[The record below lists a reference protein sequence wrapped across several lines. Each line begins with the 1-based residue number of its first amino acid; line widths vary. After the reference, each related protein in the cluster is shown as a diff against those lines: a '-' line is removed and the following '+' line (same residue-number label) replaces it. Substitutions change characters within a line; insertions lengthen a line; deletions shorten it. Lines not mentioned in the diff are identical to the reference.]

1 MARHADKASTD
12 ETTVSEEDRAG
23 GGFFHRRDDEEGYAQ
38 DEGVRGGTTYAEPA
52 LDRGPTVTPEGH
64 AAAREKFGGVNWGA
78 SFFGWLVAVALAVLL
93 TSIAGAIAAGV
104 GASTEIT
111 QSDAEREAGTI
122 GVVAAVVLLVVL
134 LVGYYTGGY
143 VAGRMSRF
151 DGARQGFGVWAVG
164 LLVTIVAVV
173 LGAVFGRQYNILDR
187 VDLPRVPFST
197 DQLGWE
203 TLVTGLVVLFG
214 TLLVAMLGG
223 AVGHRYHNRV
233 DRVVHD

>member
-1 MARHADKASTD
+1 MARHANESSAD
-12 ETTVSEEDRAG
+12 ETTASDENSVG
-23 GGFFHRRDDEEGYAQ
+23 GGLFRRRGDDEGYAQ
-38 DEGVRGGTTYAEPA
+38 DDGVRGDTTYADPD
-52 LDRGPTVTPEGH
+52 LDRGPTVTPEGQ
-64 AAAREKFGGVNWGA
+64 AAAREKFGGINWGA

-104 GASTEIT
+104 GATTQIT
-111 QSDAEREAGTI
+111 QSDAQRAAGTI
-122 GVVAAVVLLVVL
+122 GVVAAVVLLLVL

-151 DGARQGFGVWAVG
+151 DGARQGLGVWFIG

-173 LGAVFGRQYNILDR
+173 LGGVFGRQYNILDR

-197 DQLGWE
+197 DQLGWGS
-203 TLVTGLVVLFG
+203 LVTGVVVLFG

-223 AVGHRYHNRV
+223 SVGHRYHHRV

>member
-1 MARHADKASTD
+1 M
-12 ETTVSEEDRAG
+12 
-23 GGFFHRRDDEEGYAQ
+23 
-38 DEGVRGGTTYAEPA
+38 
-52 LDRGPTVTPEGH
+52 TPEGQ

-93 TSIAGAIAAGV
+93 TSIAGAVAAGV
-104 GASTEIT
+104 GATTEIT
-111 QSDAEREAGTI
+111 QSDAERAAGTI
-122 GVVAAVVLLVVL
+122 GVVAAVVLLLVL

-151 DGARQGFGVWAVG
+151 DGARQGFGVWAIG
-164 LLVTIVAVV
+164 LLVTVVAVV

-197 DQLGWE
+197 DQLGWG

-223 AVGHRYHNRV
+223 SVGHRYHHRV

>member
-1 MARHADKASTD
+1 MARHADDSSTE
-12 ETTVSEEDRAG
+12 ETTVSDENRAG
-23 GGFFHRRDDEEGYAQ
+23 GGFFHRGDDEGYAQ
-38 DEGVRGGTTYAEPA
+38 DDGVRGETTYADPE
-52 LDRGPTVTPEGH
+52 LDRGPTVTPEGQ
-64 AAAREKFGGVNWGA
+64 AVAREKFGGVNWGA

-93 TSIAGAIAAGV
+93 TSIAGAVAAGV
-104 GASTEIT
+104 GATTEIT
-111 QSDAEREAGTI
+111 QSDAERAAGTI
-122 GVVAAVVLLVVL
+122 GVVAAVVLLLVL

-151 DGARQGFGVWAVG
+151 DGARQGLGVWAIG
-164 LLVTIVAVV
+164 LLVTVVAVV

-197 DQLGWE
+197 DQLGWG

-223 AVGHRYHNRV
+223 SVGHRYHHRV